1 MTTST
6 SIFIRVSIK
15 SGDSLS
21 ELANLVD
28 YTLMALITPPDIDG
42 ATDVSFQASATPDGA
57 FVNCH
62 NEMGIEVSIKVAP
75 NRATSLADKM
85 LSMTP
90 YRYIKIRLGKAG
102 SPVTATADRVLTLVL
117 KR

>member
-1 MTTST
+1 MTTNSV
-6 SIFIRVSIK
+6 FISVPIE
-15 SGDSLS
+15 SGKSLS
-21 ELANLVD
+21 EMVNLVD
-28 YTLMALITPPDIDG
+28 YTLVALITPSDIDD
-42 ATDVSFQASATPDGA
+42 ATDVSFQACATGNGE

-75 NRATSLADKM
+75 GRATSLADKM
-85 LSMTP
+85 LGVTP

-102 SPVTATADRVLTLVL
+102 APVTATAERVLTLVL

>member
-1 MTTST
+1 MTTSSVI
-6 SIFIRVSIK
+6 SISVPVK
-15 SGDSLS
+15 SGKSLS
-21 ELANLVD
+21 EMANLVD
-28 YTLMALITPPDIDG
+28 YTLMALITPSDIDD
-42 ATDVSFQASATPDGA
+42 ATDVSFQACATWDGE

-62 NEMGIEVSIKVAP
+62 NETGIEVSIKVAP

-102 SPVTATADRVLTLVL
+102 SPVTAADERVFTLVL